1 MSFCDAIDL
10 LTERHAPEA
19 LAIVCQHT
27 FRDFDTQAAEVI
39 SNRDTTV
46 NMYPYSI
53 DAKHFNHPDFVP
65 DFVRRISMAD
75 FGFIPNLTIPIFYSK
90 AEQVWV
96 NHNGQRDI
104 PQLRD
109 VILRGVVGTLKAIED
124 SLVLRLDNPERHV
137 LIRHAGKLT
146 LMEDRFWTEDRL
158 RLFQDIPYE
167 FKTPQL

>member
-1 MSFCDAIDL
+1 MSFCDAINL
-10 LTERHAPEA
+10 RTVLEAPEA

-39 SNRDTTV
+39 SNRYTTV

-53 DAKHFNHPDFVP
+53 DANYVNPPDFIG
-65 DFVRRISMAD
+65 RIRMAD
-75 FGFIPNLTIPIFYSK
+75 FGFIPNLAIPIFYSK

-146 LMEDRFWTEDRL
+146 LIEDRFWTEDRL